1 MFLWCASSKLHTVRT
16 RIETESNFPLKG
28 TMNVI
33 NTNPTA
39 AGSSPAQDP
48 SQVAPSCKRA
58 VGAPLPEIGRDPR
71 RHYWV
76 QSTKPELEGKLG
88 TTFTLSN
95 GLLGLRGAHE
105 ECPAWGRPE
114 FYVAG
119 TYAGGPASLLG
130 IHDPDHILTHP
141 DRITPEAL
149 KTLRPDVIWTLPN
162 LPFPVAVRLAVDGV
176 TFTHETMK
184 VLSNERLLETDRAVV
199 RRCLVFRDAAGRRTR
214 VESERFVS
222 MADRNLI
229 CLRYRVRRLGHA
241 APLTVEGFLK
251 TDVTNQNGVLLWSP
265 GRSLNEPGRKAIE
278 CVTHVSNHHVVIAQQ
293 TTLTPTADGLQLELF
308 AVAGELPFDEALTRA
323 AAAAGRGY
331 TACCQDHVAAVAAEL
346 SGGALETD
354 ADWATVQGLNF
365 GLLHL
370 NMAIGPAT
378 ARTGVPIKGLTG
390 YGYRFV
396 NFWDMDFHM
405 FPYYL
410 MTKPDAARDLL
421 VYRYG
426 QLDVYREN
434 ARRWG
439 AKGAQV
445 PWETNTRGEEET
457 APWLCLQEREIH
469 ISADAAWMFKQYAE
483 ITGDNSVL
491 DTMGAEFVFET
502 ARFYASRIRW
512 VATRNRHELPDIGCP
527 DQYHT
532 FADNNVFISL
542 MARWNLEYAAGLADD
557 PRYAAVAARIKLA
570 PAEVAAWRNQVA
582 TLFIPAPDAAGIIEE
597 FDGFFG
603 LAPDLEGITESYCR
617 HSQAVKQPDVLA
629 ATVRFERLF
638 NTEVRRANWR
648 FYNARTLHGS
658 SLSLPGMAL
667 SAARCGLNDEALYNL
682 HKSAR
687 MDLDD
692 VNLDTER
699 GVHVSG
705 TAVAWQAIV
714 FGLGGLTP
722 TADGLELRPNL
733 PRQWEFLT
741 FTVHWHGQRVR
752 VDVRREAVTVQVGT
766 RNTAAVVVRWRDDA
780 PLSIP
785 AGGSQKWTVAP

>member
-1 MFLWCASSKLHTVRT
+1 MHNHPPTLSP
-16 RIETESNFPLKG
+16 PL
-28 TMNVI
+28 
-33 NTNPTA
+33 
-39 AGSSPAQDP
+39 
-48 SQVAPSCKRA
+48 
-58 VGAPLPEIGRDPR
+58 GRDPR
-71 RHYWV
+71 RQYWV

-88 TTFTLSN
+88 TTFTLAN

-105 ECPAWGRPE
+105 ECPSWGRPE

-149 KTLRPDVIWTLPN
+149 KSLRPDVIWTLPN
-162 LPFPVAVRLAVDGV
+162 LPFPVAVRLRVDGV
-176 TFTHETMK
+176 EFAPETMK
-184 VLSNERLLETDRAVV
+184 VLSNERLLETDQGLL

-222 MADRNLI
+222 MAERNLI
-229 CLRYRVRRLGHA
+229 CLRYRVRRLDHQ
-241 APLTVEGFLK
+241 APLAVDGYLK
-251 TDVTNQNGVLLWSP
+251 TDVASPNGVVLWTA
-265 GRSLNEPGRKAIE
+265 GRTLDEPGRQAIE
-278 CVTHVSNHHVVIAQQ
+278 CVTKVSERRVVIAQQ
-293 TTLTPTADGLQLELF
+293 AVVAPTEDGVLLELF
-308 AVAGELPFDEALTRA
+308 AVAGELPFDAALTQSTA
-323 AAAAGRGY
+323 AADRGY
-331 TACCQDHVAAVAAEL
+331 AVCRQAHQQAMAAEL
-346 SGGALETD
+346 AGSHLECD
-354 ADWATVQGLNF
+354 ADWATIQGLNF

-370 NMAIGPAT
+370 NMAIGPAA

-421 VYRYG
+421 VYRHG
-426 QLDVYREN
+426 QLDAYREN

-469 ISADAAWMFKQYAE
+469 ISADAAWMFKMYAE
-483 ITGDNSVL
+483 ITGDHSVL
-491 DTMGAEFVFET
+491 DTMGAEFVMET
-502 ARFYASRIRW
+502 ARFYSSRIRW
-512 VATRNRHELPDIGCP
+512 VEARQRHELPEVGCP

-542 MARWNLEYAAGLADD
+542 MARWNLAYAASLAEQ
-557 PRYAAVAARIKLA
+557 PRHAPVAARLALA
-570 PAEVAAWRNQVA
+570 PEEVALWRRQVA
-582 TLFIPAPDAAGIIEE
+582 TLFIPAPNAEGIIEE
-597 FDGFFG
+597 FDGFFD

-629 ATVRFERLF
+629 ATVRFEELF
-638 NTEVRRANWR
+638 SLDVRRANWR
-648 FYNARTLHGS
+648 YYNDRTLHGS
-658 SLSLPGMAL
+658 SLSLPGMAFA
-667 SAARCGLNDEALYNL
+667 AARCGLDDEALYSL

-714 FGLGGLTP
+714 FGFGGLTP
-722 TADGLELRPNL
+722 TAEALELRPNL
-733 PRQWEFLT
+733 PRQWEFLK
-741 FTVHWHGQRVR
+741 FTVHWHGQRVC
-752 VDVRREAVTVQVGT
+752 VELRRNAVVIEVGT
-766 RNTAAVVVRWRDDA
+766 RNAAAVVVKLFDA
-780 PLSIP
+780 PP
-785 AGGSQKWTVAP
+785 ARLAAGTSRVFGLELGARSVER

>member
-1 MFLWCASSKLHTVRT
+1 MHSKEPPMIDPAANSAAAS
-16 RIETESNFPLKG
+16 
-28 TMNVI
+28 
-33 NTNPTA
+33 
-39 AGSSPAQDP
+39 
-48 SQVAPSCKRA
+48 AP
-58 VGAPLPEIGRDPR
+58 GIGRDTR
-71 RHYWV
+71 RQYWV

-141 DRITPEAL
+141 DRIMPEVL

-162 LPFPVAVRLAVDGV
+162 LPFPVAVRLRIDGAE
-176 TFTHETMK
+176 FAHETVK
-184 VLSNERLLETDRAVV
+184 VLSNERLLETDRALV
-199 RRCLVFRDAAGRRTR
+199 RRCLVFRDGAGRRTR
-214 VESERFVS
+214 VESQRFVS
-222 MADRNLI
+222 LADRNLI
-229 CLRYRVRRLGHA
+229 CLRYRVRRLGHD
-241 APLTVEGFLK
+241 APLAVDGFLK
-251 TDVTNQNGVLLWSP
+251 TDVTNQNGVLLWTP
-265 GRSLNEPGRKAIE
+265 GRTLDEPGRRAIE
-278 CVTHVSNHHVVIAQQ
+278 CVTRVSERHVVVAQQ
-293 TTLTPTADGLQLELF
+293 AIVVPTADGVQLELF
-308 AVAGELPFDEALTRA
+308 AVAGELPFDEALARA
-323 AAAAGRGY
+323 AAAAQRGFD
-331 TACCQDHVAAVAAEL
+331 ACCQAHVAAVAAERAG
-346 SGGALETD
+346 SMLECD
-354 ADWATVQGLNF
+354 ADWATIQGLNF

-370 NMAIGPAT
+370 TMAIGPAT

-410 MTKPDAARDLL
+410 MTKPDGARDLL
-421 VYRYG
+421 AYRYG
-426 QLDVYREN
+426 QLDAYRAN

-469 ISADAAWMFKQYAE
+469 ISADAAWMFKMYAE
-483 ITGDNSVL
+483 ITGDSSVL
-491 DTMGAEFVFET
+491 DTMGAEFVMET
-502 ARFYASRIRW
+502 ARFYSSRIRW
-512 VATRNRHELPDIGCP
+512 VAARERHELPGIGCP

-542 MARWNLEYAAGLADD
+542 MARWNLEYAASLATQ
-557 PRYAAVAARIKLA
+557 PRFAAVAARIALA
-570 PAEVAAWRNQVA
+570 PAEVAQWQQQAA
-582 TLFIPAPDAAGIIEE
+582 TLFIPAPDAAGVIEE
-597 FDGFFG
+597 FDGFFD

-629 ATVRFERLF
+629 ATVRFESQFSL
-638 NTEVRRANWR
+638 EVRRANWR
-648 FYNARTLHGS
+648 YYNDRTLHGS

-667 SAARCGLNDEALYNL
+667 SAARCGLNDAALYNL

-714 FGLGGLTP
+714 FGFGGLTP
-722 TADGLELRPNL
+722 TGEALKLRPNL
-733 PRQWEFLT
+733 PRQWEFLR
-741 FTVHWHGQRVR
+741 FTVHWRGQRVQIELSR
-752 VDVRREAVTVQVGT
+752 TSVTLHVGT
-766 RNTAAVVVRWRDDA
+766 LNAAAVVVRLQDGA
-780 PLSIP
+780 PVTIP
-785 AGGSQKWTVAP
+785 AGGSRTLALA